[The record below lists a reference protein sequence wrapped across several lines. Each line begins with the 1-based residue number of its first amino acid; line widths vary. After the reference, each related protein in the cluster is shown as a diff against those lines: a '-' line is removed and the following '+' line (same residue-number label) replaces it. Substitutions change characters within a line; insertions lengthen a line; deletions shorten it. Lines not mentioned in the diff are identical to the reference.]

1 MENEKQTVSAEAE
14 KSKLKTKKKGKIAQ
28 VYKLH
33 QKGVS
38 VKEIAEKMRL
48 SERIVRA
55 YIWRMKNPEK
65 YKALVQRYFEK
76 KRQKQEN
83 EAMKA
88 AVANNGKP
96 APSEK
101 EEKKQKAKA
110 ESQPSP

>member
-1 MENEKQTVSAEAE
+1 LHNENAPAKTEVTKPKQQ
-14 KSKLKTKKKGKIAQ
+14 KKNGKIVQ

-33 QKGVS
+33 QRGVG
-38 VKEIAEKMRL
+38 VKDIAEKLKL

-65 YKALVQRYFEK
+65 YAALVQRYFEK
-76 KRQKQEN
+76 KRQNQEN

-96 APSEK
+96 APSKK